1 MLRAYSYRDLQMFSQ
16 MLAGFEA
23 DMTVGQL
30 AATVALDMDMDMDMM
45 IAPISSV
52 SMANDSAPDPDRCPT
67 IRPDGS
73 KCHGRLIPAKS
84 ATGKPLIDGL
94 SIFGCPLCRYSEVR

>member
-30 AATVALDMDMDMDMM
+30 AATVALDMDMM